1 MDKEA
6 CRNINSYSDCIP
18 NTEKTWHRRSA
29 MGQEDKNDG
38 RFMTDDDGQMTF
50 TECRENNDRLDA
62 TVPVFISKS
71 NALIKRIGKTTLL
84 SEQALLV
91 AIYKA
96 KQRTRDAISGTSLE
110 NYYNN
115 LKEKTGTDFA
125 EGLIA
130 TFTSSELKSMMN
142 IKTSRY
148 AAAMDELMNMN
159 VFTNSW
165 HILYSDNGV
174 IADTACVTGA
184 IYDKKTGRVTIKF
197 NDDISDRILNIKTSG
212 GYTVLDS
219 SIMSNVSKDLI
230 TWSVYQLLREE
241 ISYREAVNK
250 KKGFPP
256 RKEYV
261 SEFGFS
267 EFKFLTT
274 VNQVDLSSKS
284 PDQIACAKLIKE
296 KNYEEAEQVL
306 PKESRMYDSWK
317 HFRARVLAR
326 SCAVINGWE
335 GDGCYDED
343 EYDDYEALCTEHH
356 PTDIHFRYV
365 PIKSGQGSKVIG
377 IRFYIRWDSEWKAQ
391 NDVTKLATAEHA
403 EEPVVSQEPRKMD
416 AASEMDFIAELS
428 EAIDIPMKVAEMR
441 KVAMASGYD
450 MERIKTA
457 YTKLK
462 DSSAPITSDILIEQL
477 IKREP
482 VPSLD
487 GTVFP
492 GFSTKELE
500 ALYREAA
507 KHMPADY
514 EGNREAWAEKY
525 TAYYRDKIQDDAD
538 GTKTTVFKRL
548 MDSLRKD
555 YDGLAAKKEV
565 PVSHKKKNQSLEY
578 MQRDY
583 ANLDMFLFEVK
594 KGVRVLSDEDMAIAK
609 SGDREKIKE
618 MYARVTGQA

>member
-1 MDKEA
+1 MDNEDAKDTKD
-6 CRNINSYSDCIP
+6 YPDCIP
-18 NTEKTWHRRSA
+18 NTENTGTGRSI
-29 MGQEDKNDG
+29 MSQEDKD
-38 RFMTDDDGQMTF
+38 RFMTDSDGQMTF
-50 TECRENNDRLDA
+50 TECREGNDRLDA
-62 TVPVFISKS
+62 TVPVYISKS

-96 KQRTRDAISGTSLE
+96 KQRTRDSISGTALE
-110 NYYNN
+110 KYYDR
-115 LKEKTGTDFA
+115 LQEMTGTDFA

-142 IKTSRY
+142 IRTSRY

-184 IYDKKTGRVTIKF
+184 VYDKKSGRVTIKF
-197 NDDISDRILNIKTSG
+197 NDDISSKILNIKTSG

-219 SIMSNVSKDLI
+219 SIMSSVSKDLI

-241 ISYREAVNK
+241 MSYREAVNK

-317 HFRARVLAR
+317 HFRARVLVR

-343 EYDDYEALCTEHH
+343 EYDDYEALCAEHH

-377 IRFYIRWDSEWKAQ
+377 IRFYLRWDSDWTAQ
-391 NDVTKLATAEHA
+391 NDVTKLAAAEHA
-403 EEPVVSQEPRKMD
+403 EEPAVSQEPRKMD
-416 AASEMDFIAELS
+416 AASEMDFIAEMS
-428 EAIDIPMKVAEMR
+428 ESIDIPMKVAEMR

-450 MERIKTA
+450 LERIKTA
-457 YTKLK
+457 FTELK
-462 DSSAPITSDILIEQL
+462 DLAATVTSDALIARMAVNSSAPA
-477 IKREP
+477 
-482 VPSLD
+482 LD
-487 GTVFP
+487 SATFP
-492 GFSTKELE
+492 GFSVRELE
-500 ALYREAA
+500 AMYHEAA
-507 KHMPADY
+507 KHMPEDY
-514 EGNREAWAEKY
+514 EGDEAAWAEEY
-525 TAYYRDKIQDDAD
+525 TAYYRDKIQDDPE

-555 YDGLAAKKEV
+555 YDGLAAKREV
-565 PVSHKKKNQSLEY
+565 PTGCLKKNRAQDY

-583 ANLDMFLFEVK
+583 SGLDYFLLEVK
-594 KGVRVLSDEDMAIAK
+594 KGVRVLDAGDMAIVE
-609 SGDREKIKE
+609 SGNTEKIKE
-618 MYARVTGQA
+618 MYTRITGQA

>member
-1 MDKEA
+1 M
-6 CRNINSYSDCIP
+6 S
-18 NTEKTWHRRSA
+18 
-29 MGQEDKNDG
+29 QEDKD
-38 RFMTDDDGQMTF
+38 RFMTDSDGQMTF
-50 TECRENNDRLDA
+50 SECREGNDRLDA
-62 TVPVFISKS
+62 TVPVYISKS

-96 KQRTRDAISGTSLE
+96 KQRTRDSISGTALE
-110 NYYNN
+110 KYYDR
-115 LKEKTGTDFA
+115 LQEMTGTDFA

-142 IKTSRY
+142 IRTSRY

-184 IYDKKTGRVTIKF
+184 VYDKKSGRVTIKF
-197 NDDISDRILNIKTSG
+197 NDDISSKILNIKTSG

-219 SIMSNVSKDLI
+219 SIMSSVSKDLI

-241 ISYREAVNK
+241 MSYREAVNK

-274 VNQVDLSSKS
+274 VNQVDLSSKN

-317 HFRARVLAR
+317 HFRARVLVR

-343 EYDDYEALCTEHH
+343 EYDDYEALCAEHH

-377 IRFYIRWDSEWKAQ
+377 IRFYLRWDSDWTAQ
-391 NDVTKLATAEHA
+391 NDVTKLAAAEHA
-403 EEPVVSQEPRKMD
+403 EEPAVSQEPRKMD

-428 EAIDIPMKVAEMR
+428 EAIDIPMKVTEMR

-450 MERIKTA
+450 LERIKTA
-457 YTKLK
+457 FTELK
-462 DSSAPITSDILIEQL
+462 DLAATVTSDDLIARMAVNSSAPA
-477 IKREP
+477 
-482 VPSLD
+482 LD
-487 GTVFP
+487 GATFP
-492 GFSTKELE
+492 GFSVRELE
-500 ALYREAA
+500 AMYHEAA
-507 KHMPADY
+507 KHMPEDY
-514 EGNREAWAEKY
+514 EGDEAAWAEEY
-525 TAYYRDKIQDDAD
+525 TAYYRDKIQDDPE

-555 YDGLAAKKEV
+555 YDGLAAKREV
-565 PVSHKKKNQSLEY
+565 PTDRLKKNRAQDY

-583 ANLDMFLFEVK
+583 SGLDYFLLEVK
-594 KGVRVLSDEDMAIAK
+594 KGVRVLDAGDMAIVE
-609 SGDREKIKE
+609 SGNTEKIKE
-618 MYARVTGQA
+618 MYTRITGQA

>member
-1 MDKEA
+1 M
-6 CRNINSYSDCIP
+6 S
-18 NTEKTWHRRSA
+18 
-29 MGQEDKNDG
+29 QEDKD
-38 RFMTDDDGQMTF
+38 RFMTDSDGQMTF
-50 TECRENNDRLDA
+50 TECREGNDRLDA
-62 TVPVFISKS
+62 TVPVYISKS

-96 KQRTRDAISGTSLE
+96 KQRTRDSISGTTLE
-110 NYYNN
+110 KYYDR
-115 LKEKTGTDFA
+115 LQEMTGTDFA

-142 IKTSRY
+142 IRTSRY

-184 IYDKKTGRVTIKF
+184 VYDKKSGRVTIKF
-197 NDDISDRILNIKTSG
+197 NDDISSKILNIKTSG

-219 SIMSNVSKDLI
+219 SIMSSVSKDLI

-241 ISYREAVNK
+241 MSYREAVNK

-317 HFRARVLAR
+317 HFRARVLVR

-343 EYDDYEALCTEHH
+343 EYDDYEALCAEHH

-377 IRFYIRWDSEWKAQ
+377 IRFYLRWDSDWTAQ
-391 NDVTKLATAEHA
+391 NDVTKLAAAEHA
-403 EEPVVSQEPRKMD
+403 EEPAVSQEPRKMD
-416 AASEMDFIAELS
+416 AASEMDFIAEMS
-428 EAIDIPMKVAEMR
+428 ESIDIPMKVAEMR

-450 MERIKTA
+450 LERIKTA
-457 YTKLK
+457 FTELK
-462 DSSAPITSDILIEQL
+462 DLTATVTSDALIARMAVNSSAPA
-477 IKREP
+477 
-482 VPSLD
+482 LD
-487 GTVFP
+487 GATFP
-492 GFSTKELE
+492 GFSVRELE
-500 ALYREAA
+500 AMYHEAA
-507 KHMPADY
+507 KHMPEDY
-514 EGNREAWAEKY
+514 EGDEAAWAEEY
-525 TAYYRDKIQDDAD
+525 TAYYRDKIQDDPE

-555 YDGLAAKKEV
+555 YDGLAAKRKV
-565 PVSHKKKNQSLEY
+565 PTDCLKKNRAQDY

-583 ANLDMFLFEVK
+583 SGLDYFLLEVK
-594 KGVRVLSDEDMAIAK
+594 KGVRVLDAGDMAIVE
-609 SGDREKIKE
+609 SGNMEKLKE
-618 MYARVTGQA
+618 MYTRITGQA